1 MLPYLG
7 EMTCVLV
14 DGYCH
19 RCGKP
24 VGKVSWDSADYVF
37 HKRCAKAEEVYRP
50 PAIPRPGF

>member
-7 EMTCVLV
+7 EMTDVLI